1 MNNKIKMTA
10 GILAAA
16 VVISAVAVVSSM
28 AKTKPRVPRLINGTT
43 EAWEEEMPETTDA
56 PETGVD
62 AEYVSFAQKLA
73 GQMNDEENWFLS
85 PHSIYTALLMAANGA
100 DGETKTQLLDAL
112 GVKDLEAAN
121 EYAAIFR
128 EKVKTNDKITLETA
142 DSLWLNTDAMN
153 GIEFSDSYKKLCAE
167 IFDAAVEEVTAADA
181 VAKVNAWVSEKTHG
195 RIKDLIS
202 DNGFDAA
209 LVDTIYL
216 KADWE
221 KEFDKSSTY
230 KQVFHSKNGDEKD
243 IDFMHQTENFEY
255 AESGDAQIAVMP
267 YKGGAVS
274 MLLILGEY
282 EGDVEKLISEA
293 EYSDSLLYLALP
305 KISSASSFTLN
316 DIMKKLGAV
325 DCFDPS
331 KADFKPM
338 VTAGN
343 MYIEEIIHK
352 ANVDVDE
359 KGTEAAAATAIV
371 VRATSMMEPGPE
383 KPIEFICDRPFTY
396 LIRDNETGEILFIG
410 RYNNAE

>member
-1 MNNKIKMTA
+1 MNNKIKIIA

-16 VVISAVAVVSSM
+16 VLISAVAVVSSL
-28 AKTKPRVPRLINGTT
+28 AKPKPRVPRLITGTT
-43 EAWEEEMPETTDA
+43 EAWEETAPGTTDS
-56 PETGVD
+56 PEADGND
-62 AEYVSFAQKLA
+62 DYISFAQKLV
-73 GQMNDEENWFLS
+73 GQMDDEENWFIS

-100 DGETKTQLLDAL
+100 GGETKAQLLDAL
-112 GVKDLEAAN
+112 GVKDIKWAN

-128 EKVKTNDKITLETA
+128 EKVKTNDKIILETA

-153 GIEFSDSYKKLCAE
+153 GIEFSDSYKKLCAD

-195 RIKDLIS
+195 RIKNLIS
-202 DNGFDAA
+202 DNGFGAA

-221 KEFDKSSTY
+221 KEFDKSNTY
-230 KQVFHSKNGDEKD
+230 KQVFHSKNGDEKE
-243 IDFMHQTENFEY
+243 IDFMHQTETFEY
-255 AESGDAQIAVMP
+255 AENSDARIAVLP

-293 EYSDSLLYLALP
+293 EYSDTLLYLALP
-305 KISSASSFTLN
+305 KISSESSFNLN
-316 DIMKKLGAV
+316 EVMEKLGAA

-331 KADFKPM
+331 KADFSPM

-343 MYIEEIIHK
+343 MYIEKILHK

-359 KGTEAAAATAIV
+359 KGTEAAAATAIILRV
-371 VRATSMMEPGPE
+371 TAVFDPEPE
-383 KPIEFICDRPFTY
+383 KPVDFICDKPFTY

>member
-1 MNNKIKMTA
+1 LNNKIKIIA

-16 VVISAVAVVSSM
+16 LLISAVAVVSSL

-43 EAWEEEMPETTDA
+43 EAWEEEMPETTDT
-56 PETGVD
+56 PETEYD

-73 GQMNDEENWFLS
+73 GQMNDEENWFIS

-100 DGETKTQLLDAL
+100 GGETKAQLLKAL
-112 GVKDLEAAN
+112 GVKDIKWAN

-153 GIEFSDSYKKLCAE
+153 GIEFSDGFKKLCAE

-195 RIKDLIS
+195 RIKNLIS

-221 KEFDKSSTY
+221 KEFDKSNTY
-230 KQVFHSKNGDEKD
+230 KQVFHSKNGDDKE
-243 IDFMHQTENFEY
+243 IDFMHQTETFEY
-255 AESGDAQIAVMP
+255 AESGDARIAVLP
-267 YKGGAVS
+267 YVGGAVS
-274 MLLILGEY
+274 MMLILGEY

-293 EYSDSLLYLALP
+293 EYSDTLLYLALP
-305 KISSASSFTLN
+305 KISSESSFNLN
-316 DIMKKLGAV
+316 EVMEKLGAA
-325 DCFDPS
+325 DCFNPS
-331 KADFKPM
+331 KADFTPM

-343 MYIEEIIHK
+343 MYIEKILHK

-371 VRATSMMEPGPE
+371 LRTTAFIEPDPTE
-383 KPIEFICDRPFTY
+383 PTEFICDKPFTY